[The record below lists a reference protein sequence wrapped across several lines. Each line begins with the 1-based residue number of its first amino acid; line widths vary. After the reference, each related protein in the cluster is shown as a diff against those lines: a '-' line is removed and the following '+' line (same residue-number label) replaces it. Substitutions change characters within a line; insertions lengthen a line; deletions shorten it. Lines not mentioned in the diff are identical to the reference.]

1 MDRPQ
6 GAGNGAFVVG
16 PSDPGNPPSVSRFQ
30 ICGSPNEFHVSVH
43 GRNLWCQCGPRV
55 GLEVELPTTTRCCGC
70 GLVPGANPVRPGMVR
85 AKFARRVSPCFVG
98 TADQVRPRVTKA
110 TSAHR
115 VPTWFVRTPTRC
127 LPGWQGP
134 CLSECAAGQRG
145 PCMLVRHEVP
155 SHTPSSGGHGSA
167 TRAHGTRI
175 LEPHG
180 LVAHPSQQ
188 QRCRPC
194 RTCNETSN
202 LCARLPALTTLPAAS
217 LETVSENMLRI
228 EGKCQ

>member
-1 MDRPQ
+1 MGQ
-6 GAGNGAFVVG
+6 
-16 PSDPGNPPSVSRFQ
+16 SDLLRSY
-30 ICGSPNEFHVSVH
+30 
-43 GRNLWCQCGPRV
+43 
-55 GLEVELPTTTRCCGC
+55 
-70 GLVPGANPVRPGMVR
+70 ADPVRPGVAR
-85 AKFARRVSPCFVG
+85 AKSARRVPPCFVG

-115 VPTWFVRTPTRC
+115 VPTWFVRTPTQC
-127 LPGWQGP
+127 LPGWRASG
-134 CLSECAAGQRG
+134 LSECATGQHG

-180 LVAHPSQQ
+180 LAAHPSQQ

-202 LCARLPALTTLPAAS
+202 LRARLPALTTLPAAS
-217 LETVSENMLRI
+217 LETVSENMRRL
-228 EGKCQ
+228 EGKCQCHGPKHRSWHQRNAFLSTHPIVTLGDRRTVMSSCV